1 MNYTQSEEYLFN
13 TMPVGRAI
21 ASLAVPTVISQIITV
36 IYNMADTF
44 FVGQL
49 GDPNQVAA
57 ATVALPLFIFITA
70 LANLFGVGGAS
81 LISRC
86 LGQGDR
92 QKAGHTAAFCI
103 WSAIAVSLIYGIAVL
118 LLRPVLLPLL
128 GADAETFGYS
138 SSYVLYSIGLGAM
151 PAALN
156 PMLAHLVRAEGHSR
170 QASLG
175 VAFGG
180 ILNILLD
187 PFFIFVLDL
196 EIAGAGIATLLSNL
210 AAAGYF
216 ALFLHKIRHETAIT
230 ASPRQY
236 TLGQHIPGEV
246 LSVGLPSCLISV
258 MGAISNT
265 VLNHFTSGYSNAAMA
280 GMGIAK
286 KVNLLAFAVGQGI
299 TQGTLPLIGYNY
311 TSGNR
316 QRMLKAIYGLLVGCL
331 AVSLLITILLYFG
344 AAPITRWFIN
354 DAETVSHGRTFLQII
369 CLTCPTSTFIF
380 FAITVFQATGK
391 RAQPIFLSLV
401 RKGTTRCTADAA
413 VLSPHRHQWRGL
425 GFPRCRSCRCSH
437 CIGGAAAL
445 SAPPAADALTRAKT
459 PLTLSSF
466 LSRPFGRISKKSPL
480 PQISGG
486 DFLFTGGI
494 AFPADAY
501 H

>member
-1 MNYTQSEEYLFN
+1 
-13 TMPVGRAI
+13 MPVGRAI
-21 ASLAVPTVISQIITV
+21 ASLAVPTVISQIVTV

-230 ASPRQY
+230 ISPRQY

-299 TQGTLPLIGYNY
+299 TQGTQPIMSYNYGAGKPERVKKTFFLILAFSFGFTTIASWLILLFPKTFIMPFTDSQRLIEITIPAIRIYFGGMMFIGVLYACQRTFMALGRTKLSLLGAMMRKLVILLPLCFILPRLGYGTDGLLYAECIADVLGSAIVFAIFIWNFK
-311 TSGNR
+311 S
-316 QRMLKAIYGLLVGCL
+316 MLK
-331 AVSLLITILLYFG
+331 
-344 AAPITRWFIN
+344 
-354 DAETVSHGRTFLQII
+354 
-369 CLTCPTSTFIF
+369 
-380 FAITVFQATGK
+380 
-391 RAQPIFLSLV
+391 
-401 RKGTTRCTADAA
+401 
-413 VLSPHRHQWRGL
+413 
-425 GFPRCRSCRCSH
+425 
-437 CIGGAAAL
+437 
-445 SAPPAADALTRAKT
+445 T
-459 PLTLSSF
+459 P
-466 LSRPFGRISKKSPL
+466 
-480 PQISGG
+480 
-486 DFLFTGGI
+486 
-494 AFPADAY
+494 
-501 H
+501 